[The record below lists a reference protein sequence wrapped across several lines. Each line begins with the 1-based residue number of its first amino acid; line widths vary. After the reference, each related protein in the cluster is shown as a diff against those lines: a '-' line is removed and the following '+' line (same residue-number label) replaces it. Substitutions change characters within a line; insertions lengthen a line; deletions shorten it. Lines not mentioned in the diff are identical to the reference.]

1 MLLVTYISV
10 CLPTYLLLY
19 SFRVTLQEKC
29 ICTYVCE
36 IQSFTI
42 DELAKL
48 SNALLTTL
56 LKVCNAINTA
66 HRCSSSVL
74 LSACG
79 GAVTFDFGST
89 DNHWLSTFELLYGRV
104 IRLPLDILKDSWLAN
119 ARTSKSNGSYNLMQE
134 GLQR

>member
-1 MLLVTYISV
+1 MHLPYRQGDDALCSNLVLLVTYISV

-29 ICTYVCE
+29 ICAYVCGV
-36 IQSFTI
+36 QSFTI

-66 HRCSSSVL
+66 HRCSSPL
-74 LSACG
+74 LLVPV
-79 GAVTFDFGST
+79 AVTFDFG
-89 DNHWLSTFELLYGRV
+89 DFA
-104 IRLPLDILKDSWLAN
+104 K
-119 ARTSKSNGSYNLMQE
+119 GSSVALGN
-134 GLQR
+134 R